1 MSVFFKDTWAK
12 LWDVKPAEKYTDLR
26 ITTSEKDK
34 EGNYVN
40 STWFPRVFGSVADQF
55 KKMQQG
61 DRFKITSGKI
71 ANVPYKLE
79 DGKIRSRLEF
89 RIFSI
94 DAGSS
99 GGGDQKANP
108 VDGSDNDM
116 PY

>member
-1 MSVFFKDTWAK
+1 M
-12 LWDVKPAEKYTDLR
+12 KPAEKYTDLR

-34 EGNYVN
+34 EWNYVN

-61 DRFKITSGKI
+61 DRFKITSGKL

-99 GGGDQKANP
+99 GGEDQQANP